1 MKIKKIHISSFGKLK
16 DKTVDFENGFNLI
29 YGQNE
34 QGKTT
39 LMEFIK
45 MMFYGSKGRGNEIT
59 KNTRIKYR
67 PWDNSVMSGK
77 IYFEHQNKN
86 YCLERAFGTSNAT
99 DTITLTD
106 TDTGVTQKFTGKEGI
121 GERIFGLGIDAFEKT
136 VFINN
141 TLSSDENNEAD
152 GEINSKL
159 SNISTTADENISFE
173 LVDNRLASAMDAIKT
188 PKRRGGSIAKLE
200 NELETLN
207 EEKNEI
213 IKRNAERDTLA
224 NQLSQKQAE
233 FDSLESTKKSIFEQI
248 KGAEKS
254 EKVEKLQKF
263 VEAATIYEDIERQ
276 LTDKNGA
283 LITAEFLEKSKQDLS
298 ALKTSLTVLEEKAD
312 ELERTVSAVAAIQN
326 GIEIGNNSD
335 LSALKAAKANT
346 AESVSLLEKQAADI
360 TARIYNIKTDK
371 KPSKAKL
378 ILSFIGALLAV
389 LGIVGALA
397 MDILFFILS
406 FVGILCLVLGLV
418 TKSNPQGNQKA
429 QLEIAAEEI
438 AVKIADGKKKL
449 NELDQAVRSIE
460 IEQKAEQG
468 LLDTRK
474 REALEKQSALLELK
488 DDFSKKSNEFLS
500 YWSTYK
506 LAKDLDEAQTML
518 NEASALILE
527 LEKARLSAEYAANG
541 TGCTNLSEAKQ
552 KLSLLGGGNKSELP
566 LSVLQEKLK
575 SATEDCNRLSI
586 ELTALKTRLRT
597 EFANLKAPDEIEGEI
612 KAVEEEYNEQLEYY
626 NSLALA
632 REGLADAFAL
642 MRRDFGSVIEKR
654 AIELF
659 GKLTGEKYTDI
670 SVSKNFEMR
679 VTGNDSYTSKEI
691 EYLSRGAF
699 DQAYFALRLAL
710 SELMSQSDGSLPVL
724 LDDVFSQYDDTR
736 LETAIDFLKGYSQ
749 DNQVLF
755 FTCHSQVKSL
765 AEQQGANIISL

>member
-16 DKTVDFENGFNLI
+16 DKNVDFENGFNLI
-29 YGQNE
+29 YGENE

-86 YCLERAFGTSNAT
+86 YCLEREFGSSNAT

-106 TDTGVTQKFTGKEGI
+106 TDKGNTQKYTGKENF
-121 GERIFGLGIDAFEKT
+121 GEKIFGLGIDAFEKT

-141 TLSSDENNEAD
+141 SLSSEQNNEAD

-159 SNISTTADENISFE
+159 SNISTTADENVSFE
-173 LVDNRLASAMDAIKT
+173 LVDNRLSTAMDAIKT
-188 PKRRGGSIAKLE
+188 PKRRGGSIAKIE
-200 NELETLN
+200 NELEALN
-207 EEKNEI
+207 EEKLEI
-213 IKRNAERDTLA
+213 ISRNAERDALA

-233 FDSLESTKKSIFEQI
+233 FDALESAKKSIFEEI

-254 EKVEKLQKF
+254 EKIEKLQKF
-263 VEAATIYEDIERQ
+263 IEAATIYENIEKQ

-283 LITAEFLEKSKQDLS
+283 LITSEFLEKAKQDL
-298 ALKTSLTVLEEKAD
+298 ANLKTSLTVLEEKTD

-326 GIEIGNNSD
+326 GIEIGNHSD
-335 LSALKAAKANT
+335 LSSLKSAKANT
-346 AESVSLLEKQAADI
+346 AERLSLLENQATDI
-360 TARIYNIKTDK
+360 SARIYNIANNK
-371 KPSKAKL
+371 KPAKAKL
-378 ILSFIGALLAV
+378 ILLIIGAILTV
-389 LGIVGALA
+389 LGFVGTFAF
-397 MDILFFILS
+397 DILFFIPS
-406 FVGILCLVLGLV
+406 FVGILCLILGLII
-418 TKSNPQGNQKA
+418 KGKGKNSQKA
-429 QLEIAAEEI
+429 QLEAAAFEI
-438 AVKIADGKKKL
+438 NSKIAEGKKKL
-449 NELDQAVRSIE
+449 SELDDAIRSIE
-460 IEQKAEQG
+460 IEQKTEQG

-474 REALEKQSALLELK
+474 REALDKQSALLELK
-488 DDFSKKSNEFLS
+488 EVFSKSSNEFLS
-500 YWSTYK
+500 FFATYK
-506 LAKDLDEAQTML
+506 VATDLAEAEAML
-518 NEASALILE
+518 NQATELVSD
-527 LEKARLSAEYAANG
+527 LEKARLTAEYAANG
-541 TGCTNLSEAKQ
+541 TGCSNLSDAKQ
-552 KLSLLGGGNKSELP
+552 KLSMLGGESKSALP

-575 SATEDCNRLSI
+575 TATEDCNHLSI

-597 EFANLKAPDEIEGEI
+597 EFTSLKTPEEIEGEI
-612 KAVEEEYNEQLEYY
+612 KAIEEEYNEQLHYY
-626 NSLALA
+626 NALALA

-659 GKLTGEKYTDI
+659 GKLTNDKYTDI

-679 VTGNDSYTSKEI
+679 VTGVDSYTSKEI

-710 SELMSQSDGSLPVL
+710 SELMSQSEGSLPVL

-736 LETAIDFLKGYSQ
+736 LQTAIEFLKDYSNE
-749 DNQVLF
+749 NQVLY
-755 FTCHSQVKSL
+755 FTCHKQVEALSK
-765 AEQQGANIISL
+765 EQNANIIKL